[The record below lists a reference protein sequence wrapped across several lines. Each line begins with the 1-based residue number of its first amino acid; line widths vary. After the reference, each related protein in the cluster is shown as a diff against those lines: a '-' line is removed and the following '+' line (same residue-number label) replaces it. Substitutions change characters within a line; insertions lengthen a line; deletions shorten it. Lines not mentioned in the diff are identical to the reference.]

1 MIWAPFFALVTQFVV
16 EATAKVSLEDCRL
29 LGFHTP
35 TLMCSSCDDI
45 QRFDIQD
52 KQAITSDCRNCCNDD
67 DNTLE
72 SRESKYPKAILE
84 VCG

>member
-16 EATAKVSLEDCRL
+16 ETTAKLSLEDCRS

-35 TLMCSSCDDI
+35 TLLCSSCDDI
-45 QRFDIQD
+45 QRFEIQD
-52 KQAITSDCRNCCNDD
+52 KQIITTNCKNCCSDD
-67 DNTLE
+67 GKTLE
-72 SRESKYPKAILE
+72 SRDTKYPKAILE